1 MEISVVIPTCNRPD
15 RLLSLLENLN
25 RSTHPL
31 REVLVID
38 SSDERLGP
46 EAFAGLDKLGV
57 TYLSAARSVCV
68 QRNAGIRLA
77 SAPWIFLCDDDM
89 EIPPSRPP
97 ACRER
102 APTPRRTRGARRR
115 GLPAG

>member
-15 RLLSLLENLN
+15 RLLSVMENLS

-31 REVLVID
+31 REVLVND

-46 EAFAGLDKLGV
+46 EAFAGFDKLGV

-77 SAPWIFLCDDDM
+77 AAP
-89 EIPPSRPP
+89 
-97 ACRER
+97 
-102 APTPRRTRGARRR
+102 
-115 GLPAG
+115 